1 MSIFYQAGNR
11 KMAGK
16 KGQVVQLQSEV
27 NTEEEWN
34 KLLEKDGL
42 VGKYCNKYI
51 NSGKTGKTVA
61 VLKVRES
68 WLCFTMFHTNSI
80 QPLLIG
86 TSV

>member
-1 MSIFYQAGNR
+1 MSIIYQAGNR

-42 VGKYCNKYI
+42 VGKQSNRCI
-51 NSGKTGKTVA
+51 NSEKN
-61 VLKVRES
+61 L
-68 WLCFTMFHTNSI
+68 
-80 QPLLIG
+80 
-86 TSV
+86 

>member
-1 MSIFYQAGNR
+1 MFSTKRYLSFYQAGNH

-42 VGKYCNKYI
+42 VGKHCI
-51 NSGKTGKTVA
+51 NSGKTGKTV
-61 VLKVRES
+61 E
-68 WLCFTMFHTNSI
+68 
-80 QPLLIG
+80 G
-86 TSV
+86 